1 MGERT
6 FEVKE
11 TKQILLCHMTVDL
24 EWAGFQRNKK

>member
-1 MGERT
+1 MEDRP
-6 FEVKE
+6 FEGKE